1 MTKKKTCVVVIPLY
15 KNNPERSERESFRQT
30 LHVLKNYDIC
40 IVTHSKCCLD
50 EYIAIAEKEGKNIYT
65 ELFNT
70 HFFESIDGYNELCF
84 SSEFY
89 ERFLHYEYMLIC
101 QLDVWIFEDQLDYW
115 CGKGYDYI
123 GAPLFHAYT
132 KERYTKKILGIGN
145 GGFSLRKI
153 SHCLKI
159 TRHNRSLPLV
169 KPIEI
174 IRFYWNLGKYTE
186 DFTLHPIRRLGIIPT
201 VILKSFGIGNT
212 LNYYISHHANED
224 LIFGK
229 WSNHSWGLH
238 SHLPSIEEASHFAFE
253 VHPSMLYQK
262 TGKLPFGCHAFLK
275 WEYEEFWKKHISLK
289 DNQQ

>member
-101 QLDVWIFEDQLDYW
+101 QLDVWIFEDQVDYW

-212 LNYYISHHANED
+212 LDYYISHHANED

-238 SHLPSIEEASHFAFE
+238 SHLPSIEEASRFAFE